1 MNSYLN
7 AAAATERHRSQIVEA
22 ADFRRTRTTP
32 KVKAV
37 RRRVRSQRV
46 SAFLKDLAAASL

>member
-1 MNSYLN
+1 MNTYLN
-7 AAAATERHRSQIVEA
+7 AAAATERHRGLIVDA
-22 ADFRRTRTTP
+22 AEFRRSRP
-32 KVKAV
+32 ARKVKAV